1 MPGSINLDP
10 PNCDCSSASIAQVED
25 AHCCLKQRFWWM
37 LHSQTLSDISFI
49 VGSDSEAKTFHA
61 HKNVLS
67 AGSSVFRSMFSGN
80 WAAESSVRV
89 PDIEPSAFS
98 ILLRFIYTDDAPL
111 TVEIASQ
118 VLYAAKK
125 YAVFILEMQCSE
137 FLQKNLCPNN
147 AFTILVQAKSF
158 SEKSLAESCLDIID
172 ETAEVAMSCED
183 FLEIDFPT
191 LCEVLKRDTM
201 EVKET
206 ALFDA
211 AVRWATAECSRK
223 GLEVTRENQRSLLEG
238 ALPLIRFP
246 LMTQKEFTTT
256 VAKSGIFNNQELV
269 DMYYYFSGCSE
280 APFKYNTTSRSSKE
294 PLIASRLS
302 IGNCSFSIL
311 DPESY
316 HGLGFSFSK
325 NVKLLGF
332 GLYTHVPFD
341 YNLKLLLYEGKKLIY
356 EDESVQFKATG
367 DEIHRYY
374 LKTAI
379 PSMAN
384 IYYSIYILNKEP
396 LLPTYTLHGTDGKTE
411 ITVTDPSGQ
420 RSVRIKFLS
429 PPFSIIEGK
438 NVKNCCHS
446 GQLPAIIFK

>member
-1 MPGSINLDP
+1 MSGSINLDP

-25 AHCCLKQRFWWM
+25 AHSDVAHCCLKQRFWWM
-37 LHSQTLSDISFI
+37 LHSQTLSDVSFI

-80 WAAESSVRV
+80 WAAESSIRV
-89 PDIEPSAFS
+89 PDIAPSAFS

-147 AFTILVQAKSF
+147 AFTILVQAKSL

-191 LCEVLKRDTM
+191 LCEVLKRDTIK
-201 EVKET
+201 VKET

-238 ALPLIRFP
+238 ALSLIRYP
-246 LMTQKEFTTT
+246 LMTQKEFTTS
-256 VAKSGIFNNQELV
+256 VAESGIINNQDVL
-269 DMYYYFSGCSE
+269 DMYYYFSGCSK
-280 APFKYNTTSRSSKE
+280 ASFKYNTTPRSSKE
-294 PLIASRLS
+294 PLIASRFES
-302 IGNCSFSIL
+302 ISKDFMMYSRTYQSL
-311 DPESY
+311 R
-316 HGLGFSFSK
+316 FSFSE

-332 GLYTHVPFD
+332 GLYTCGRVENF
-341 YNLKLLLYEGKKLIY
+341 NLLLFLFENSKLIHK
-356 EDESVQFKATG
+356 EESVQFVTTG
-367 DEIHRYY
+367 HEIHRHY

-379 PSMAN
+379 PATADVR
-384 IYYSIYILNKEP
+384 YCILIRSKVRKSY
-396 LLPTYTLHGTDGKTE
+396 LL
-411 ITVTDPSGQ
+411 
-420 RSVRIKFLS
+420 
-429 PPFSIIEGK
+429 
-438 NVKNCCHS
+438 
-446 GQLPAIIFK
+446 